1 MERVD
6 LPPRERKT
14 ATCGRI
20 PEGKHQREFVC
31 YRTIQNRNVE
41 GEPT

>member
-1 MERVD
+1 MERAD
-6 LPPRERKT
+6 SRPRERKT
-14 ATCGRI
+14 ATCGRV
-20 PEGKHQREFVC
+20 PAEKHQREFVG